1 MRKTR
6 GDGEYRMD
14 DVEDGGDVSA
24 VGVEELHGIFRGWKV
39 RENPALKFHW
49 FWRLI
54 RTRKSEG
61 IGKSL

>member
-1 MRKTR
+1 
-6 GDGEYRMD
+6 MD